1 MLSKLSRFFERHLS
15 LTDGDSS
22 SPESA
27 FSRKQL
33 AVAALL
39 VEVARADHHIGQ
51 QELDHLPLLLQT
63 KFQLTTEQ
71 LSDLIDIAQEQSADA
86 TSLHQFTQ
94 WINRECTDEEKLQ
107 LLAAMWQVAYIDG
120 ELDKYEEYVIRKVA
134 DLIYVPHSEF
144 LRARMRA
151 KNTLAID

>member
-15 LTDGDSS
+15 PTDGASS

-27 FSRKQL
+27 FSHKQL

-51 QELDHLPLLLQT
+51 QELDHLPLLLQA
-63 KFQLTTEQ
+63 KFQLTAEQ
-71 LSDLIDIAQEQSADA
+71 LNDLIEIAQEQSADA

-144 LRARMRA
+144 LRARIRA

>member
-51 QELDHLPLLLQT
+51 QELDHLPLLLQS

-71 LSDLIDIAQEQSADA
+71 LDDLIEIAKEESADA

-151 KNTLAID
+151 KNTLAIE

>member
-15 LTDGDSS
+15 LTDGVSS

-51 QELDHLPLLLQT
+51 SELAHLPLLLQT
-63 KFQLTTEQ
+63 KFQLTAEQ
-71 LSDLIDIAQEQSADA
+71 LNDLIEIAQEQSADA

-151 KNTLAID
+151 KNTLAIE